1 MQINNLSIAQS
12 YVHEVCGELLTL
24 LPQKAIFWASRNI
37 LIISD
42 LHLGKAT
49 HFRLHGLPVPAEVGK
64 YNFLDL
70 ELLIAVTQPKEV
82 ILLGD
87 LFHSK
92 INSEWE
98 AFRQWRCRH
107 EGIAFHLVLGNHDI
121 LKRETYHECQLTI
134 HPSTYSLPPFV
145 FSHEPLENAGLGY
158 NLAGHIHP
166 GVRVSGKG
174 RQSLK
179 LKCFFF
185 RPTGALLPAFGHFTG
200 SCCLQPTAED
210 EVFLILENSVMK
222 M

>member
-1 MQINNLSIAQS
+1 MQINNLSLTKG
-12 YVHEVCGELLTL
+12 YVHEVFGEFLTL

-49 HFRLHGLPVPAEVGK
+49 HFRLSGIPVPAEVGDN
-64 YNFLDL
+64 NFIDL
-70 ELLIAVTQPKEV
+70 ELLIAATQPREV

-107 EGIAFHLVLGNHDI
+107 DEIIFHLVIGNHDI
-121 LKRETYHECQLTI
+121 LKKETYQECQLTI
-134 HPSTYSLPPFV
+134 HPTIYSLPPFV
-145 FSHEPLENAGLGY
+145 FSHEPLKNEALGY

-174 RQSLK
+174 RLSLK

-185 RPTGALLPAFGHFTG
+185 SPSGALLPAFGHFTG
-200 SCCLQPTAED
+200 SCCLQPTADD
-210 EVFLILENSVMK
+210 EVFLVLEKSVVK